1 MVSFGIF
8 HMLFSRNLLY
18 VLKKARIKAKF
29 SRLYLDKIPPKGSL
43 IVECGKMLEENGY
56 KVRCFNTVNFQKSMH
71 YNPFKYIRS
80 EKDIMKLVT
89 TLIANTNDSTKTGGD
104 PFWE

>member
-1 MVSFGIF
+1 MSKPSRVCELQHLIEITAIF
-8 HMLFSRNLLY
+8 PVFC
-18 VLKKARIKAKF
+18 
-29 SRLYLDKIPPKGSL
+29 LDKIPPKGSL

-80 EKDIMKLVT
+80 EKDIIQENFVYHHAK
-89 TLIANTNDSTKTGGD
+89 
-104 PFWE
+104 